1 MIRKLTLFL
10 LLSLSSLSI
19 SAAQLYRFPD
29 ENGVMTLSTTLPS
42 SASQKGYDIID
53 AETMRLIE
61 RVPAALTEQELLEQ
75 AAQQK
80 VEEEAR
86 MQADEQA
93 RLAEEARQAQYA
105 YDKTLLITYRSEADL
120 VRARDSDIAYRQ
132 EQIEMHQQKLPE
144 LKQYLYQL
152 QNEAAQR
159 ELSGAKIT
167 ANMQKRLDAAKE
179 EIQVRQDAIDGL
191 NTEITQLEN
200 KYDRDLERLN
210 YLLKLNRK

>member
-1 MIRKLTLFL
+1 MIRKLFLFL
-10 LLSLSSLSI
+10 FFCLFSLSV
-19 SAAQLYRFPD
+19 SAGQLYRFPD
-29 ENGVMTLSTTLPS
+29 ENGVMTLSTSLPS
-42 SASQKGYDIID
+42 AAAQKGYDIID

-80 VEEEAR
+80 VEE
-86 MQADEQA
+86 QA
-93 RLAEEARQAQYA
+93 RLQAEVQAKQAEEARQAQQA

-120 VRARDSDIAYRQ
+120 IRARDSDIAYRQ
-132 EQIEMHQQKLPE
+132 EQIEMHQQKLPD

-179 EIQVRQDAIDGL
+179 EIQVRQQAINDL
-191 NTEITQLEN
+191 KAEITQLES
-200 KYDRDLERLN
+200 KYDHDLKRLK
-210 YLLKLNRK
+210 YLFKPNKQ

>member
-1 MIRKLTLFL
+1 MIRKLPL
-10 LLSLSSLSI
+10 LIFCSIFSLSV
-19 SAAQLYRFPD
+19 SAGQLYRFPD

-42 SASQKGYDIID
+42 AASQKGYDIID

-75 AAQQK
+75 AAKQK

-86 MQADEQA
+86 IQAEEQA
-93 RLAEEARQAQYA
+93 KQAEEARQAQQS
-105 YDKTLLITYRSEADL
+105 YDKTLLITYRSEDDL
-120 VRARDSDIAYRQ
+120 IRARDSDIAYRQ
-132 EQIEMHQQKLPE
+132 EQINMHQQKLPE
-144 LKQYLYQL
+144 LKQYLYQI

-179 EIQVRQDAIDGL
+179 EIEVRHQAIAEL
-191 NTEITQLEN
+191 QAEIAQLET
-200 KYDRDLERLN
+200 KYQQDLERLKF
-210 YLLKLNRK
+210 LFKRKQ

>member
-1 MIRKLTLFL
+1 MIRKLPL
-10 LLSLSSLSI
+10 LIFCSIFSLSV
-19 SAAQLYRFPD
+19 SAGQLYRFPD
-29 ENGVMTLSTTLPS
+29 ENGVMTLSTSLPS

-53 AETMRLIE
+53 SETMRLIE
-61 RVPAALTEQELLEQ
+61 RVPAALTKQELLEQ
-75 AAQQK
+75 AAKQK

-86 MQADEQA
+86 LQAEEQA
-93 RLAEEARQAQYA
+93 KQAEEARQAQQT

-120 VRARDSDIAYRQ
+120 IRARDSDIAYRQ
-132 EQIEMHQQKLPE
+132 EQIKMHEQKLPD

-179 EIQVRQDAIDGL
+179 EIQVRKQAITEL
-191 NTEITQLEN
+191 KAEITELET
-200 KYDRDLERLN
+200 KYQHDLERLT
-210 YLLKLNRK
+210 YLLKRKQ

>member
-1 MIRKLTLFL
+1 M
-10 LLSLSSLSI
+10 
-19 SAAQLYRFPD
+19 
-29 ENGVMTLSTTLPS
+29 
-42 SASQKGYDIID
+42 
-53 AETMRLIE
+53 
-61 RVPAALTEQELLEQ
+61 LEQ

-86 MQADEQA
+86 LQAEAQA
-93 RLAEEARQAQYA
+93 KQAEEARQAQQA

-120 VRARDSDIAYRQ
+120 IRARDSDIAYRQ
-132 EQIEMHQQKLPE
+132 EQIEMHQQKLPD

-179 EIQVRQDAIDGL
+179 EIQVRQQAINDL
-191 NTEITQLEN
+191 KAEITQLES
-200 KYDRDLERLN
+200 KYDHDLKRLK
-210 YLLKLNRK
+210 YLFKLNKQ

>member
-1 MIRKLTLFL
+1 MIRKLPL
-10 LLSLSSLSI
+10 LIFCSIFSLSV
-19 SAAQLYRFPD
+19 SAGQLYRFPD

-75 AAQQK
+75 AAKQK

-86 MQADEQA
+86 IQAEEQA
-93 RLAEEARQAQYA
+93 KQAEEARQAQQS

-120 VRARDSDIAYRQ
+120 IRARDSDIAYRQ
-132 EQIEMHQQKLPE
+132 EQINMHQQKLPE
-144 LKQYLYQL
+144 LKQYLYQI

-179 EIQVRQDAIDGL
+179 EIEVRNQAIAEL
-191 NTEITQLEN
+191 QAEIAQLET
-200 KYDRDLERLN
+200 KYQQDLERLKF
-210 YLLKLNRK
+210 LFKRKQ

>member
-1 MIRKLTLFL
+1 MIPKLPL
-10 LLSLSSLSI
+10 LIFCSIFSLSV
-19 SAAQLYRFPD
+19 SAGQLYRFPD

-42 SASQKGYDIID
+42 AASQKGYDIID

-75 AAQQK
+75 AAKQK

-86 MQADEQA
+86 LQAEEQA
-93 RLAEEARQAQYA
+93 KQAEEARQAQQT

-120 VRARDSDIAYRQ
+120 IRARDSDIAYRQ
-132 EQIEMHQQKLPE
+132 EQIAMHQQKLPE
-144 LKQYLYQL
+144 LKQYLYEL

-159 ELSGAKIT
+159 ELSGAKVT

-179 EIQVRQDAIDGL
+179 EIQVRQQAITEL
-191 NTEITQLEN
+191 KAEITELQS
-200 KYDRDLERLN
+200 KYQHDLERLN
-210 YLLKLNRK
+210 YLLKRKQ

>member
-1 MIRKLTLFL
+1 MIRKLPL
-10 LLSLSSLSI
+10 LIFCSIFSLSV
-19 SAAQLYRFPD
+19 SAGQLYRFPD

-42 SASQKGYDIID
+42 AASQKGYDIID

-75 AAQQK
+75 AAKQK

-86 MQADEQA
+86 IQAEEQA
-93 RLAEEARQAQYA
+93 KQAEEARQAQQS

-120 VRARDSDIAYRQ
+120 IRARDSDIAYRQ
-132 EQIEMHQQKLPE
+132 EQIAMHQQKLPE
-144 LKQYLYQL
+144 LKQYLYEL

-159 ELSGAKIT
+159 ELSGAKVT

-179 EIQVRQDAIDGL
+179 EIQVRQQAITEL
-191 NTEITQLEN
+191 KAEITELQS
-200 KYDRDLERLN
+200 KYQHDLERLN
-210 YLLKLNRK
+210 YLLKRKQ

>member
-1 MIRKLTLFL
+1 MIRKLPL
-10 LLSLSSLSI
+10 LIFCSIFSLSV
-19 SAAQLYRFPD
+19 SAGQLYRFPD

-42 SASQKGYDIID
+42 AASQKGYDIID

-75 AAQQK
+75 AAKQK

-86 MQADEQA
+86 IQAEEQA
-93 RLAEEARQAQYA
+93 KQAEEARQAQQS

-120 VRARDSDIAYRQ
+120 IRARDSDIAYRQ
-132 EQIEMHQQKLPE
+132 EQIAMHQQKLPE
-144 LKQYLYQL
+144 LKQYLYEL

-159 ELSGAKIT
+159 ELSGAKVT

-179 EIQVRQDAIDGL
+179 EIQVRQQAITEL
-191 NTEITQLEN
+191 KTEITELQS
-200 KYDRDLERLN
+200 KYQHDLERLN
-210 YLLKLNRK
+210 YLLKRKQ